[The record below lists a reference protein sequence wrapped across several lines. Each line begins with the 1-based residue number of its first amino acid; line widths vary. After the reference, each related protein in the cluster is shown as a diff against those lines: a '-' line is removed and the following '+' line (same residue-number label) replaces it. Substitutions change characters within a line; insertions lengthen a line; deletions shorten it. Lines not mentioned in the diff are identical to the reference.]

1 MKVTNK
7 LMLAGATALMMMLA
21 ACGNGNNRSADS
33 TVNEM
38 DTAGLIQQD
47 TANYYCMDE
56 QKESE
61 FRKLHQSSPDFSA
74 SRIIRIGRFLFLNF
88 ITGLRHTLNLAREP
102 NPCNFN

>member
-7 LMLAGATALMMMLA
+7 LMLAGATALMMTLA

-47 TANYYCMDE
+47 TVPAAQMPPGAINPGED
-56 QKESE
+56 
-61 FRKLHQSSPDFSA
+61 SS
-74 SRIIRIGRFLFLNF
+74 RFG
-88 ITGLRHTLNLAREP
+88 TGTADSSKNRP
-102 NPCNFN
+102 QP